1 MIFEIGITWK
11 RRSHTR
17 ARIAQPELLKILST
31 DWRSIAEI
39 TIRSVITQPLFRSD
53 RWGLVDMPLLKLWN
67 SLIGRPAAAKQ
78 PEAEPVET
86 KPAPVAPTTTV
97 SAAAKAVASPEAS
110 QPRVKKTTKKK
121 SPVAP
126 AVRLAPFA
134 EVAAPESVKPEPAK
148 PARQYKV
155 VTRGEHA
162 EICRLVVEAAP
173 TSVLEIGVGDGL
185 RSDAVM
191 QSLLAV
197 SGGRTLR
204 YAAIDQF
211 EMVGGP
217 ITLKDFHLRMR
228 AIDVRP
234 QVFPEPVAQGLSRF
248 SRTVGFADVVIA
260 SITDE
265 ALNSEE
271 IKSLIAR
278 ITRPTSVLLHL
289 SGGRWKRTVVSH
301 PQKSNASKAA

>member
-1 MIFEIGITWK
+1 
-11 RRSHTR
+11 
-17 ARIAQPELLKILST
+17 
-31 DWRSIAEI
+31 
-39 TIRSVITQPLFRSD
+39 
-53 RWGLVDMPLLKLWN
+53 MPLLKLWN

-78 PEAEPVET
+78 PEAEPVIT
-86 KPAPVAPTTTV
+86 KPAPVAQTTTV
-97 SAAAKAVASPEAS
+97 AAVTKDTVSTEDS
-110 QPRVKKTTKKK
+110 QPRIKKASKKK
-121 SPVAP
+121 PPVAP
-126 AVRLAPFA
+126 AVRLAPLA
-134 EVAAPESVKPEPAK
+134 EVIAPEPVK
-148 PARQYKV
+148 PARQFKV

-185 RSDAVM
+185 RSDALM

-197 SGGRTLR
+197 SADKTLR

-248 SRTVGFADVVIA
+248 SRTIGFADVVVA
-260 SITDE
+260 SITEE
-265 ALNSEE
+265 ALDSDE

-278 ITRPTSVLLHL
+278 IMRPTSVLLHL
-289 SGGRWKRTVVSH
+289 SDGRWKRIAVSH
-301 PQKSNASKAA
+301 PQKMHASKAA